1 MSNDT
6 NYPKETETQATVDPV
21 PAEFD
26 SAIAPQGYEPE
37 LVEEIADMETPG
49 QKRRK
54 TIRGIIGTVL
64 VIVATI
70 YFCAPDEAALPPD
83 IPIPYG
89 IESRELPPDDLF
101 LYQIAPKTLGNF
113 NRVHQNVDRSYEDPF
128 VGAEIATSTY
138 VNDQGQAVTLS
149 IINASSY
156 INANRYLEG
165 VSASLAE
172 TDDDVEIVERIWLQ
186 HSFVAWDNA
195 NLGNQNY
202 GFAWSNEHFYFS
214 VTSALEEPRDF
225 FAENFP
231 Y

>member
-1 MSNDT
+1 MSNET
-6 NYPKETETQATVDPV
+6 NYPKETETQATIDPV

-49 QKRRK
+49 QKRRQV
-54 TIRGIIGTVL
+54 IRGIISTLLFLGA
-64 VIVATI
+64 VIF
-70 YFCAPDEAALPPD
+70 FCAPNETELPPD

-89 IESRELPPDDLF
+89 IASRELPRSDLF
-101 LYQIAPKTLGNF
+101 LYQIAPKSVGGF
-113 NRVHQNVDRSYEDPF
+113 NRVHQNVERSYQEPF
-128 VGAEIATSTY
+128 VGAEIATSVY
-138 VNDQGQAVTLS
+138 VNDQGQTVTLS

-165 VSASLAE
+165 LSKQLEEEGGSPEV
-172 TDDDVEIVERIWLQ
+172 VKRIWLQ
-186 HSFVAWDNA
+186 HSFVEWDNA
-195 NLGNQNY
+195 ALSNQTF

-214 VTSALEEPRDF
+214 ATSALEESRNF